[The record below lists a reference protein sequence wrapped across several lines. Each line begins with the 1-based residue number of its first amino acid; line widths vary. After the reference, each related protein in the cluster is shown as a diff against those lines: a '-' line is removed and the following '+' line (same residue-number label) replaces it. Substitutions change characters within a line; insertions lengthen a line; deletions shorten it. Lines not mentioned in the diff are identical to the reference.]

1 MEESREAVEGVESK
15 RPQMICQGVRMEVLM
30 VGVEEAED
38 KIYLMI
44 YQRLRKEELME
55 AVEEAELWA

>member
-15 RPQMICQGVRMEVLM
+15 IPQMICQGVKMEVLM
-30 VGVEEAED
+30 VGVEED

>member
-30 VGVEEAED
+30 VGVEED